1 MMKNELEIRDEEIL
15 LLGLCR
21 LHFSDELTEKLR
33 GLVKTVSDW
42 EYFVSLANQHG
53 ISALVFRNLDHLG
66 LLSSVPDKQAGTLR
80 NSQMLSVSRNA
91 FHLSAIEEILG
102 LLNEEGI
109 KVVLLKGFALEMT
122 VFGNAGLR
130 QMTDVDILI
139 DRKDYVKAHSILMR
153 NGYDSMPV
161 KSGFHRPIVAWTGK
175 HLPSL
180 LKNGT
185 SVDIHLELF
194 PGKRNDL
201 TKLLFDTSAEIMIDR
216 ERAYVPSPQLFF
228 LYLVRHLYSHE
239 IRNESQLRLY
249 TDLVVLIEHYRDEII
264 NYDLISNASKAGLSQ
279 ILAWRLEPL
288 RDLWGIPFPGW
299 VDDFIDKWFNPD
311 SINKFVFFLKSPKNN
326 KAKNPGQIYRLAI
339 KEIPGIHRKLL
350 FILGD
355 LFPTIRF
362 IRERYGCKS
371 NLKAVF
377 YYPVRLGKLFW
388 LVRR

>member
-1 MMKNELEIRDEEIL
+1 MKNELEIRDEEIL
-15 LLGLCR
+15 LLGLSR
-21 LHFSDELTEKLR
+21 LHFTEDLTEKLR
-33 GLVKTVSDW
+33 GLVIRIKDW

-53 ISALVFRNLDHLG
+53 ISALVFRNLEQLG
-66 LLSSVPDKQAGTLR
+66 FIPFIPADQVVKLKNSFLLSI
-80 NSQMLSVSRNA
+80 SRNA

-102 LLNEEGI
+102 LLNSEGI

-122 VFGNAGLR
+122 VYGNAGLR

-139 DRKDYVKAHSILMR
+139 DRRDYLKAHSILME

-185 SVDIHLELF
+185 SLDIHLELF
-194 PGKRNDL
+194 SGKRNDL
-201 TKLLFDTSAEIMIDR
+201 TKLLLDTSVEIMIDR
-216 ERAYVPSPQLFF
+216 EKAYVPAPQLFF
-228 LYLVRHLYSHE
+228 LFLVRHLYSHE

-249 TDLVVLIEHYRDEII
+249 TDLVVLIENYRDEII
-264 NYDLISNASKAGLSQ
+264 NYDLLSNASRAGLAQ

-288 RDLWGIPFPGW
+288 RDLWGIAFPDW
-299 VDDFIDKWFNPD
+299 TDDFIDKWFNPD
-311 SINKFVFFLKSPKNN
+311 SINKFILFLKSPKNN
-326 KAKNPGQIYRLAI
+326 KSKNQGQVYRLTI

-355 LFPTIRF
+355 LFPTISF
-362 IRERYGCKS
+362 IKERYGCKS
-371 NLKAVF
+371 AFSAIL

-388 LVRR
+388 LFRR

>member
-1 MMKNELEIRDEEIL
+1 MKNELEIRDEEIL

-21 LHFSDELTEKLR
+21 LHFAGELTEKLKR
-33 GLVKTVSDW
+33 LVKSIRDW
-42 EYFVSLANQHG
+42 EYFVLLANQHG
-53 ISALVFRNLDHLG
+53 ISALVFRNLEQLG
-66 LLSSVPDKQAGTLR
+66 FLDSLPGEQVSKLR
-80 NSQMLSVSRNA
+80 NSLMLSVSRNA

-102 LLNEEGI
+102 LLNKEGI
-109 KVVLLKGFALEMT
+109 KVVLLKGFALEIT

-139 DRKDYVKAHSILMR
+139 DRKDYLKAHAILMK

-161 KSGFHRPIVAWTGK
+161 KSGFHRPIVSWTGK

-194 PGKRNDL
+194 PGLRNDL
-201 TKLLFDTSAEIMIDR
+201 TGLLLDTSVEIKIDR
-216 ERAYVPSPQLFF
+216 EKAYIPAPQLFF
-228 LYLVRHLYSHE
+228 LFLVRHLYSHE

-249 TDLVVLIEHYRDEII
+249 ADLVVLIEKYHDEII

-288 RDLWGIPFPGW
+288 RDLWGIPFPEW
-299 VDDFIDKWFNPD
+299 IDDLIDKWFNPD

-326 KAKNPGQIYRLAI
+326 KPKNQGQIYRLTI
-339 KEIPGIHRKLL
+339 KEIPGLHRKLL

-362 IRERYGCKS
+362 IKERYGCKS
-371 NLKAVF
+371 TFRALL
-377 YYPVRLGKLFW
+377 YYPVRLGKLIW
-388 LVRR
+388 LFRR